1 MPEPKIL
8 YDALQ
13 TSTGLAGLLF
23 HIALGVGFPALLL
36 TAAGLKLRTARIKSA
51 KTIGFALG
59 TVALFL
65 LVTGGLALGM
75 DPLGAEYRRMIENRD
90 YQKVRGK
97 ITNLTPS
104 TLVAGNPVATFEVAG
119 KVFAYGR
126 GSENFNL
133 DLAGDNRVLANGLS
147 VEIWFNHDQI
157 LRILSAED
165 GIE

>member
-1 MPEPKIL
+1 
-8 YDALQ
+8 
-13 TSTGLAGLLF
+13 
-23 HIALGVGFPALLL
+23 
-36 TAAGLKLRTARIKSA
+36 
-51 KTIGFALG
+51 
-59 TVALFL
+59 
-65 LVTGGLALGM
+65 M
-75 DPLGAEYRRMIENRD
+75 DPLGAEYRRLMESRD

-104 TLVAGNPVATFEVAG
+104 TLVADNPVATFEVAG
-119 KVFAYGR
+119 KVFAYGC

>member
-1 MPEPKIL
+1 MSEPKIL
-8 YDALQ
+8 YDAMQ
-13 TSTGLAGLLF
+13 TSAGMTGLLF

-36 TAAGLKLRTARIKSA
+36 TAAARKLRTARTKSA
-51 KTIGFALG
+51 KMVGFALG

-65 LVTGGLALGM
+65 LVGGVLSLGM

-97 ITNLTPS
+97 ITNLTAS
-104 TLVAGNPVATFEVAG
+104 TLVAGNPVATFEVAS

-133 DLAGDNRVLANGLS
+133 DLAVDNRVLANGLS
-147 VEIWFNHDQI
+147 VEIWFNQDQI